1 MWLRDSLPPDT
12 ISRPRALAPTP
23 HVPDNGVMR
32 RPSTSNVVLA
42 VVTLLVIVL
51 AVVAA
56 MASTRR
62 ASTPPG
68 TSTPQ
73 GVARTYVAAII
84 EGDDDTAVAQLDPAL
99 GCTTPLPPDWAPDS
113 ATVSLVSTDTSGT
126 TATVVL
132 EITEGTGGG
141 PLFGEPYSHRETLSL
156 VQRDGRW
163 LIDGEPWPLY
173 SCRDW

>member
-1 MWLRDSLPPDT
+1 
-12 ISRPRALAPTP
+12 
-23 HVPDNGVMR
+23 MR
-32 RPSTSNVVLA
+32 RPSTSNLVLA
-42 VVTLLVIVL
+42 VVALLVIVL

-56 MASTRR
+56 VASAKRV
-62 ASTPPG
+62 STPPG
-68 TSTPQ
+68 TATPQ

-84 EGDDDTAVAQLDPAL
+84 EGDDDTAIAHLDPTL
-99 GCTTPLPPDWAPDS
+99 ECTTPLPPDGAPDS
-113 ATVSLVSTDTSGT
+113 ATVSLVSSDTSDT

-141 PLFGEPYSHRETLSL
+141 PLFGEPYSHRETFSL

>member
-1 MWLRDSLPPDT
+1 MSMWVRVDST
-12 ISRPRALAPTP
+12 TVAP
-23 HVPDNGVMR
+23 
-32 RPSTSNVVLA
+32 S
-42 VVTLLVIVL
+42 
-51 AVVAA
+51 
-56 MASTRR
+56 STRR

-84 EGDDDTAVAQLDPAL
+84 EGDDDTAVAQLDPSL
-99 GCTTPLPPDWAPDS
+99 ECTVPLPPDGAPDS
-113 ATVSLVSTDTSGT
+113 ATVSLVSSHASGT

-141 PLFGEPYSHRETLSL
+141 PLLGEPYSHRETFSL

-163 LIDGEPWPLY
+163 LIDGDPWPLY

>member
-1 MWLRDSLPPDT
+1 
-12 ISRPRALAPTP
+12 
-23 HVPDNGVMR
+23 MR
-32 RPSTSNVVLA
+32 RPSTSNLVLA
-42 VVTLLVIVL
+42 VVALLVIVL

-56 MASTRR
+56 VASTRR

-84 EGDDDTAVAQLDPAL
+84 EGDDHTAIAQLDPAL
-99 GCTTPLPPDWAPDS
+99 GCAVPLPPDGAPDS
-113 ATVSLVSTDTSGT
+113 ATVSLVSSDTSGK

-132 EITEGTGGG
+132 EITGGPGGG
-141 PLFGEPYSHRETLSL
+141 PLFGEPYSHRETFSL
-156 VQRDGRW
+156 IQRDGRW
-163 LIDGEPWPLY
+163 LIDGDPWPLY